1 MLVCSSS
8 ITNHR
13 RAMEISH
20 LTKLHRYILWEIFSY
35 FFLCIFLLTF
45 LLLLNRMVQLTDLII
60 NKGVPVATVGQL
72 LLTILPVLM
81 LVTLPMST
89 LVSSIL
95 AFSRLSNDSE
105 FIAMTASGMSLY
117 SQLVPVAIV
126 GLFSAIVSALL
137 MMFGLPWS
145 HQATVDLRYQI
156 LQNQASAF
164 EIREQVFNDTFDGL
178 IIYIRKSSRKSKVM
192 SGILISDSRDNRN
205 TQVIFAEQ
213 GIVIQDPVGKRMILR
228 LVQGTTHQV
237 NAVTDGKGKNGASPA
252 SQDTSTT
259 TPLLDP
265 KTSLSENQYQVVR
278 FGTYDLNLNLTQS
291 LGDGKALRIRLRG
304 LPISEL
310 RKKITTAKPG
320 SGRYYSFLVEFHQRF
335 ATPFACLAL
344 ALLGAPLGVQNR
356 RSGRHGGFALSL
368 IIVFAYYV
376 VSTFAEGL
384 GESGTIPAL
393 VAAWGPIAL
402 LLAVAAVAGQMVIR
416 KGAVD
421 IFGFLL
427 KLAERLPI
435 SDWLNP
441 KTA

>member
-1 MLVCSSS
+1 M
-8 ITNHR
+8 
-13 RAMEISH
+13 
-20 LTKLHRYILWEIFSY
+20 KLHRYIFREIFSY
-35 FFLCIFLLTF
+35 FLLCIFLLTF
-45 LLLLNRMVQLTDLII
+45 LLLLNHMVQLTDLVI
-60 NKGVPVATVGQL
+60 NKGVPVATVGWL
-72 LLTILPVLM
+72 LLTIMPVLM

-105 FIAMTASGMSLY
+105 FVAMTASGMSLY

-126 GLFSAIVSALL
+126 GLFSAIISALL

-145 HQATVDLRYQI
+145 HQATVDLRYEI

-164 EIREQVFNDTFDGL
+164 EIREQIFNDTFDGL
-178 IIYIRKSSRKSKVM
+178 VIYIRKSSRESKVM
-192 SGILISDSRDNRN
+192 RGILISDSRDNRN
-205 TQVIFAEQ
+205 SQVIFAEQ
-213 GIVIQDPVGKRMILR
+213 GIVIRDPVGKRMILR
-228 LVQGTTHQV
+228 LVRGTTHQV
-237 NAVTDGKGKNGASPA
+237 NAVTDSKGKNGAGPVLG
-252 SQDTSTT
+252 QGKDTK

-291 LGDGKALRIRLRG
+291 LGNGKALRIRMRG

-310 RKKITTAKPG
+310 REKITTAKPG
-320 SGRYYSFLVEFHQRF
+320 SARYYTFLVELHQRF
-335 ATPFACLAL
+335 AAPFACLAL

-368 IIVFAYYV
+368 IIVFAYYAI
-376 VSTFAEGL
+376 STFAKGL
-384 GESGTIPAL
+384 GESGTIPA
-393 VAAWGPIAL
+393 VIAAWGPIAL
-402 LLAVAAVAGQMVIR
+402 LLAVAAGAGQMVIR
-416 KGAVD
+416 KGGVD
-421 IFGFLL
+421 IFGYLI

-441 KTA
+441 KTV

>member
-1 MLVCSSS
+1 MK
-8 ITNHR
+8 
-13 RAMEISH
+13 
-20 LTKLHRYILWEIFSY
+20 KLHRYILWEIISY
-35 FFLCIFLLTF
+35 FLLCIFLLTF
-45 LLLLNRMVQLTDLII
+45 LLLLNRMVQLTDLVI
-60 NKGVPVATVGQL
+60 NKGVPIATVGQL

-105 FIAMTASGMSLY
+105 FVAMTASGMSLY

-126 GLFSAIVSALL
+126 GLLSAIISALL

-156 LQNQASAF
+156 LKNQASAF

-178 IIYIRKSSRKSKVM
+178 IIYIRKSSRESKIM
-192 SGILISDSRDNRN
+192 HGILISDSRDNRN

-213 GIVIQDPVGKRMILR
+213 GIVIRDPVGKRMILR
-228 LVQGTTHQV
+228 LVNGTTHQV
-237 NAVTDGKGKNGASPA
+237 NAVTDEKKKNARPSAAGQSA
-252 SQDTSTT
+252 
-259 TPLLDP
+259 PLLDP

-291 LGDGKALRIRLRG
+291 LGNGKALRIRLRG

-310 RKKITTAKPG
+310 RKKITAAKPG

-368 IIVFAYYV
+368 IVVFAYYII
-376 VSTFAEGL
+376 SSFTEGL
-384 GESGTIPAL
+384 GESGTIPAI
-393 VAAWGPIAL
+393 VAAWGPITL
-402 LLAVAAVAGQMVIR
+402 LLAVAAGAGQMVIR

-427 KLAERLPI
+427 KLAGRLPI

>member
-1 MLVCSSS
+1 MK
-8 ITNHR
+8 
-13 RAMEISH
+13 
-20 LTKLHRYILWEIFSY
+20 KLHRYILWEIFSY
-35 FFLCIFLLTF
+35 FLLCIFLLTF
-45 LLLLNRMVQLTDLII
+45 LLLLNRMVQLTDLVI

-81 LVTLPMST
+81 LVTLPMGT

-105 FIAMTASGMSLY
+105 FVAMTASGMSLY

-178 IIYIRKSSRKSKVM
+178 VIYIRKSSRESKVM
-192 SGILISDSRDNRN
+192 RGILISDSRDNQN

-213 GIVIQDPVGKRMILR
+213 GIVIRDPVGKRMILR
-228 LVQGTTHQV
+228 LVKGTTHQV
-237 NAVTDGKGKNGASPA
+237 NAVTDSKKKNGDSPGPQA
-252 SQDTSTT
+252 AGAN
-259 TPLLDP
+259 TPLRDP

-291 LGDGKALRIRLRG
+291 LGNGKALRIRLRG
-304 LPISEL
+304 LPIGEL
-310 RKKITTAKPG
+310 QKKITTAKPG
-320 SGRYYSFLVEFHQRF
+320 SGRYYRFLVEFHQRL

-368 IIVFAYYV
+368 VVVFAYYV
-376 VSTFAEGL
+376 ISSFAEGL
-384 GESGTIPAL
+384 GESGTIPA
-393 VAAWGPIAL
+393 VIAAWGPIAL
-402 LLAVAAVAGQMVIR
+402 LLAVAAGAGQMVIR

-421 IFGFLL
+421 IFGYLI